1 MTKKSVYEQGRTC
14 RDCGEGYSVRS
25 DSVRKYCYNCSPK
38 HLGRRN
44 DYANRGEEPNERL
57 GVNPERADTE
67 ERRARSEA
75 IEEGIKTRF
84 EDLAREYLDTH
95 SPLPPVPERIH
106 AIRQEDMGFDTEQEM
121 VALFSDYHYGS
132 KIDPR
137 VSAGMANYSPEIA
150 RERLTRWRDGI
161 LRFTQQDQFL
171 LPVKTLHVFCLGD
184 DMEGHGAMFG
194 TQGLQMDMSL
204 GFQVVGFVD
213 DMSQVIPQLL
223 SRYDKVIFYKVHGNH
238 GRVAGKARDAY
249 PPDNAELFAWQMI
262 AERVTGYYDD
272 KEVGFTDTGI
282 RRIAGGPF
290 EFYIS
295 PSFIMFLDILGFT
308 HAIRHG
314 HGIKGLQAT
323 YTGAIANKL
332 RMNAIIGEVLNYY
345 VKAHLHEAQNAE
357 NEIRGEIIQ
366 NGCFVGP
373 SLLSVEMSSAA
384 ASLPSQEMWLLHPR
398 KGITNRHRITLAE
411 VDEVRQLEWIGRTGR
426 TFR

>member
-1 MTKKSVYEQGRTC
+1 MSRAIKTVTRVCAAAGCVNEFSC
-14 RDCGEGYSVRS
+14 RQNSS
-25 DSVRKYCYNCSPK
+25 KKYCSTHTSGAGAAAPK
-38 HLGRRN
+38 APDAATDEQLAG
-44 DYANRGEEPNERL
+44 
-57 GVNPERADTE
+57 
-67 ERRARSEA
+67 
-75 IEEGIKTRF
+75 RF
-84 EDLAREYLDTH
+84 EELAHRYLSEH
-95 SPLPPVPERIH
+95 APLPPIPEKVTSTR
-106 AIRQEDMGFDTEQEM
+106 REEMGFDTEQEAI
-121 VALFSDYHYGS
+121 ALFSDYHYGS
-132 KIDPR
+132 KIEKA
-137 VSAGMANYSPEIA
+137 VSAGLAQYNNPMA
-150 RERLTRWRDGI
+150 RERLSRWVYGL

-171 LPVKTLHVFCLGD
+171 LDIKTLHIFALGD

-213 DMSQVIPQLL
+213 DMCQVLPQLL
-223 SRYDKVIFYKVHGNH
+223 ARYDKIKVYKVHGNH
-238 GRVAGKARDAY
+238 GRIAGKARDAY

-262 AERVTGYYDD
+262 AERLTGAYGGVV
-272 KEVGFTDTGI
+272 ETTETGV
-282 RRIAGGPF
+282 RVYSGGPF

-308 HAIRHG
+308 FAIRHG

-332 RMNAIIGEVLNYY
+332 RLNAVVGEVINYY

-373 SLLSVEMSSAA
+373 SLLSVEMSAA
-384 ASLPSQEMWLLHPR
+384 AANLPSQEMWLMHPK

-411 VDEVRQLEWIGRTGR
+411 VDEVRQLEWIGRVGR